1 MYNNIIV
8 VPYRDR
14 ESHLNTFKGKI
25 NDYFIKLLG
34 KDTLIVVIEQTQGKD
49 FNRGKLL
56 NIGIKEFSDCC
67 KGYFILHD
75 VDTFLKKDHHKL
87 QYKSEEQNIIRL
99 WRPHALSLG
108 GICKI
113 KKETILDI
121 NGHPNNIWGWGIE
134 DRALYYR
141 ALIKECTFKNVVTEI
156 NDLQR
161 LHHTANSVT
170 YTGERKEM
178 SEYINSI
185 TRKNLEEKENF
196 IYHSGISTLSKI
208 DTNTEYKNED
218 EYFII
223 KTDTENNYIKLLVD
237 I

>member
-113 KKETILDI
+113 KRI
-121 NGHPNNIWGWGIE
+121 NGKYRLSNPNNI
-134 DRALYYR
+134 
-141 ALIKECTFKNVVTEI
+141 
-156 NDLQR
+156 
-161 LHHTANSVT
+161 S
-170 YTGERKEM
+170 
-178 SEYINSI
+178 
-185 TRKNLEEKENF
+185 F
-196 IYHSGISTLSKI
+196 IYI
-208 DTNTEYKNED
+208 
-218 EYFII
+218 F
-223 KTDTENNYIKLLVD
+223 
-237 I
+237 